1 MNTNQNLQ
9 DIIRQNLAANVMEA
23 SGKLPTPISLAQ
35 RNLAD
40 MYLDHLKQQFG
51 DEQAQAMW
59 SVPQPI
65 FISHPAYTEINLVN
79 ASPVALGA
87 NSNSW
92 LRVVYYSGRIFTPN
106 RVPVGNTDWIEPALE
121 EIFATQPH
129 VIFRNDDVRSQFT
142 GLTGTWQAV
151 DRVLEQLGSPHHSE
165 KSLRFYGAVAATE
178 YYQNHSM
185 QKLYFVYH
193 DVDRVYLVDAYGWGQ
208 GTPGCHRLVG
218 FSIEALGF
226 YQNARE
232 EGLAITNPQT
242 NQQYNLAAP
251 LSTGL
256 MSVWLAPAGLPTG
269 VYAYRDQPANVG
281 DWQYSLTTHTPGD
294 VPKTSTG
301 SSVAEEFSADPVERR
316 ERVLELFVQAH
327 EGKGQKAYDYG
338 LLVTVLSRQVSAEL
352 LRDVFIDEE
361 GSLVIDVGLGPA
373 ADERFTFRTW
383 RGDVHSGVEV
393 KRVAPLEQTTVVE
406 NLDHVSEAIFEEAT
420 HMRHVDVTP
429 TSTEVVENYIKP
441 KLEEQ
446 KGSLFAV
453 GASSYL
459 INLFD
464 QFVQAR
470 LQGDADRMSSIFAE
484 LKVSKIDDASET
496 TLFDLLPELE
506 LATKIAIEEAKS
518 NGLTGYA
525 EALQVTGDRKEYL
538 SRHFM
543 LAVQGGDLDLME
555 RLFPQIEAQVA
566 EAKTAGAPQKVI
578 DELESMV
585 HNCRKNIEVVK
596 ARRDEL
602 ENNLKDLGIEKP
614 E

>member
-92 LRVVYYSGRIFTPN
+92 LRVVYYSGRIFTQN
-106 RVPVGNTDWIEPALE
+106 RTPVGNTDWIEPALA
-121 EIFATQPH
+121 EIFGTQPH
-129 VIFRNDDVRSQFT
+129 VIFHNDDVRSQFT

-151 DRVLEQLGSPHHSE
+151 DRVLDQLDSPHHSE
-165 KSLRFYGAVAATE
+165 RSLRFYGAVAATE

-208 GTPGCHRLVG
+208 GAPGCHRLVG

-281 DWQYSLTTHTPGD
+281 DWQYSLTSHTPGD

-301 SSVAEEFSADPVERR
+301 SAVAEEFSADPVERR

-383 RGDVHSGVEV
+383 RGETQDNAPVD
-393 KRVAPLEQTTVVE
+393 RAVAAQV
-406 NLDHVSEAIFEEAT
+406 EEA
-420 HMRHVDVTP
+420 
-429 TSTEVVENYIKP
+429 
-441 KLEEQ
+441 
-446 KGSLFAV
+446 
-453 GASSYL
+453 
-459 INLFD
+459 
-464 QFVQAR
+464 
-470 LQGDADRMSSIFAE
+470 AE
-484 LKVSKIDDASET
+484 
-496 TLFDLLPELE
+496 P
-506 LATKIAIEEAKS
+506 
-518 NGLTGYA
+518 
-525 EALQVTGDRKEYL
+525 
-538 SRHFM
+538 
-543 LAVQGGDLDLME
+543 
-555 RLFPQIEAQVA
+555 
-566 EAKTAGAPQKVI
+566 
-578 DELESMV
+578 
-585 HNCRKNIEVVK
+585 
-596 ARRDEL
+596 RRDEL

>member
-92 LRVVYYSGRIFTPN
+92 LRVVYYSGRIFTQN
-106 RVPVGNTDWIEPALE
+106 RTPVGNADWIEPALE
-121 EIFATQPH
+121 EIFAGQPH
-129 VIFRNDDVRSQFT
+129 VIFHNDDVRSQFT

-151 DRVLEQLGSPHHSE
+151 DRVLEQLDSPHHSE
-165 KSLRFYGAVAATE
+165 RSLRFYGAVAATE

-281 DWQYSLTTHTPGD
+281 DWQYSLTSHTPGD

-301 SSVAEEFSADPVERR
+301 SAVAEEFSADPVERR

-383 RGDVHSGVEV
+383 RGETQDNAPVD
-393 KRVAPLEQTTVVE
+393 RAVAAQV
-406 NLDHVSEAIFEEAT
+406 EEA
-420 HMRHVDVTP
+420 
-429 TSTEVVENYIKP
+429 
-441 KLEEQ
+441 
-446 KGSLFAV
+446 
-453 GASSYL
+453 
-459 INLFD
+459 
-464 QFVQAR
+464 
-470 LQGDADRMSSIFAE
+470 AE
-484 LKVSKIDDASET
+484 
-496 TLFDLLPELE
+496 P
-506 LATKIAIEEAKS
+506 
-518 NGLTGYA
+518 
-525 EALQVTGDRKEYL
+525 
-538 SRHFM
+538 
-543 LAVQGGDLDLME
+543 
-555 RLFPQIEAQVA
+555 
-566 EAKTAGAPQKVI
+566 
-578 DELESMV
+578 
-585 HNCRKNIEVVK
+585 
-596 ARRDEL
+596 RRDEL

>member
-51 DEQAQAMW
+51 DEQAQTMW

-92 LRVVYYSGRIFTPN
+92 LRVVYYSGRIFTQN
-106 RVPVGNTDWIEPALE
+106 RTPVGNADWIEPALE
-121 EIFATQPH
+121 EIFAGQPH
-129 VIFRNDDVRSQFT
+129 VIFHNDDVRSQFT

-151 DRVLEQLGSPHHSE
+151 DRVVGQLDSPHPSE

-178 YYQNHSM
+178 YYQNHSI

-208 GTPGCHRLVG
+208 GAPGCHRLVG

-281 DWQYSLTTHTPGD
+281 DWQYSLTSHTPGD

-301 SSVAEEFSADPVERR
+301 SAVAEEFSADPVERR

-383 RGDVHSGVEV
+383 RGETQDN
-393 KRVAPLEQTTVVE
+393 APVDRAEPAQV
-406 NLDHVSEAIFEEAT
+406 EEAAEPRRDDGMELLEA
-420 HMRHVDVTP
+420 HAVAAADQSVP

-464 QFVQAR
+464 QFAQAR
-470 LQGDADRMSSIFAE
+470 FQGDVDRMSSLYSE
-484 LKVSKIDDASET
+484 LKVSKIDDAGET

-506 LATKIAIEEAKS
+506 LAARIAIDEAKS
-518 NGLTGYA
+518 GPLAGYA
-525 EALQVTGDRKEYL
+525 EALQVAGDRKEYL

>member
-92 LRVVYYSGRIFTPN
+92 LRVVYYSGRIFTQN
-106 RVPVGNTDWIEPALE
+106 RVPVANTDWIEPALA
-121 EIFATQPH
+121 EIFGTQPH
-129 VIFRNDDVRSQFT
+129 VIFHNDDVRSQFT

-151 DRVLEQLGSPHHSE
+151 DRVLEQLDSPHHSE
-165 KSLRFYGAVAATE
+165 RSLRFYGAVAATE

-256 MSVWLAPAGLPTG
+256 TSVWLAPVGLPTG

-281 DWQYSLTTHTPGD
+281 DWQYSLTAHTPGD

-301 SSVAEEFSADPVERR
+301 SAVAEEFSADPVERR

-383 RGDVHSGVEV
+383 RGETQEN
-393 KRVAPLEQTTVVE
+393 APVDRAEPAV
-406 NLDHVSEAIFEEAT
+406 EEAAEPRRDDGMELLEA
-420 HMRHVDVTP
+420 HAVAAADQPVP

-470 LQGDADRMSSIFAE
+470 FQGDVDRMSSIFAE
-484 LKVSKIDDASET
+484 LKVSKIDDARET

-506 LATKIAIEEAKS
+506 LAAKIAIDEAKPDNS
-518 NGLTGYA
+518 AFFHGH
-525 EALQVTGDRKEYL
+525 L
-538 SRHFM
+538 SRNFM
-543 LAVQGGDLDLME
+543 LAMQGGDLDLME
-555 RLFPQIEAQVA
+555 RLFPQIEAQA
-566 EAKTAGAPQKVI
+566 AAAKAAGAPQKVI

>member
-92 LRVVYYSGRIFTPN
+92 LRVVYYSGRIFTQN
-106 RVPVGNTDWIEPALE
+106 RTPVGNTDWIEPALA
-121 EIFATQPH
+121 EIFGTQPH
-129 VIFRNDDVRSQFT
+129 VIFHNDDVRSQFT

-151 DRVLEQLGSPHHSE
+151 DRVLDQLDSPHHSE
-165 KSLRFYGAVAATE
+165 RSLRFYGAVAATE
-178 YYQNHSM
+178 YYQNHSI

-208 GTPGCHRLVG
+208 GAPGCHRLVG

-281 DWQYSLTTHTPGD
+281 DWQYSLTSHTPGD

-301 SSVAEEFSADPVERR
+301 SAVAEEFSADPVERR

-383 RGDVHSGVEV
+383 RGETQDN
-393 KRVAPLEQTTVVE
+393 APVDRAEPAQV
-406 NLDHVSEAIFEEAT
+406 EEA
-420 HMRHVDVTP
+420 
-429 TSTEVVENYIKP
+429 
-441 KLEEQ
+441 
-446 KGSLFAV
+446 
-453 GASSYL
+453 
-459 INLFD
+459 
-464 QFVQAR
+464 
-470 LQGDADRMSSIFAE
+470 AE
-484 LKVSKIDDASET
+484 
-496 TLFDLLPELE
+496 P
-506 LATKIAIEEAKS
+506 
-518 NGLTGYA
+518 
-525 EALQVTGDRKEYL
+525 
-538 SRHFM
+538 
-543 LAVQGGDLDLME
+543 
-555 RLFPQIEAQVA
+555 
-566 EAKTAGAPQKVI
+566 
-578 DELESMV
+578 
-585 HNCRKNIEVVK
+585 
-596 ARRDEL
+596 RRDEL